1 MLLSHERKRMNEH
14 ESDLPCWDFPSL
26 VAEVYAHYQE
36 ETSLAII
43 CGVPPLRQSLNMLV
57 SE

>member
-1 MLLSHERKRMNEH
+1 MNEH